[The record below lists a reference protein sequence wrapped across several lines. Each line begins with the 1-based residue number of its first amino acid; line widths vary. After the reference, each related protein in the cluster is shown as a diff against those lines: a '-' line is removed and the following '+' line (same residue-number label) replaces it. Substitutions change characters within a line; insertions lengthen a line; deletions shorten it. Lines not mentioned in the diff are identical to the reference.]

1 MPESAAPSDG
11 PEETAL
17 LAECLARLQEAG
29 IDGLSAV
36 LREHPDHSR
45 VVLRRL
51 LLLAQLGLLP
61 ELPHVT
67 GD

>member
-1 MPESAAPSDG
+1 VPESAAPSDV

-17 LAECLARLQEAG
+17 VAECLARWQEGG
-29 IDGLSAV
+29 IDGLSRV
-36 LREHPDHSR
+36 LREHPGQSR

-61 ELPHVT
+61 DPPA
-67 GD
+67 GA